1 MNPRLPLYAQL
12 KERLIASVERGDFV
26 PGDQLP
32 SQRVLCERYG
42 MSHMTVRRAINEL
55 LHEGLIYAIAG
66 KGLYVADSKQDAESE
81 PLRSFSEETTR
92 RGMKAS
98 SKVLTA
104 KIVGAST
111 TLARALSVEVGA
123 QLVYLY
129 RLRLADGAP
138 MALQVTYL
146 PHTLCPGLLEHDLE
160 QGSLFAVLHNV
171 YGLHLAHSTRTV
183 EATLADEQQASRLQL
198 TPPAALLVVEQLTYL
213 DSGQAIEFSRTTY
226 RGDRYRLPLR

>member
-1 MNPRLPLYAQL
+1 MYAQL

>member
-81 PLRSFSEETTR
+81 PLHSFSEETTR

>member
-1 MNPRLPLYAQL
+1 LYAQL